1 MPSVGLTLSA
11 ANLSFSAN
19 LCFKVNFFLG
29 GAAVV
34 VGAAVFF
41 GFSESETSQSSCLLA
56 FILYLSP
63 SLPRPL
69 LEHRRKVEARTKERP
84 TSSDSSLSSSCHFDL
99 AEGLGKTGAGGVEVP
114 EVGSS
119 ISTISPL
126 SLFQWWTYP
135 SRPLCIM

>member
-1 MPSVGLTLSA
+1 
-11 ANLSFSAN
+11 
-19 LCFKVNFFLG
+19 
-29 GAAVV
+29 VV

-63 SLPRPL
+63 ALHRPL
-69 LEHRRKVEARTKERP
+69 MERSGKVEARTKERF

-126 SLFQWWTYP
+126 SLFEWWTYP
-135 SRPLCIM
+135 SRPLCICTSIYVINRHTLSFTFHLVLVVIHDLISI